1 MAGSP
6 PLATIESA
14 LADAAAAHHDYEANF
29 LAGER
34 DEHWPGFYAA
44 FVLGRL
50 GDFTS
55 PTTLTE
61 WIRDAPADAADWA
74 ASTAAYVVGKR

>member
-1 MAGSP
+1 MADSP
-6 PLATIESA
+6 SLATIEAA
-14 LADAAAAHHDYEANF
+14 LADAAAAHHDYEAKF
-29 LAGER
+29 LGGER

-50 GDFTS
+50 GDFAS

-61 WIRDAPADAADWA
+61 WIRDAPADAENWP
-74 ASTAAYVVGKR
+74 ASTAAFIVGNP